1 MASAVFR
8 IKRRI
13 DDEPFDKFVVSCKR
27 PKLADEATASQ
38 TDSTASDPSGRTI
51 LKLAGTVQA
60 GDDIGAHLSRLQKAD
75 AEQCVRKLRKPS
87 NVLAK
92 LRQQLQNDAQQQRY
106 KILSDFRAGDADGPD
121 DSGRLTVID
130 VVKEGEGAAARPA
143 AEVAGE
149 IDRFVYD
156 LYTVDSGE
164 APISWDIEHIDSIVP
179 FDDVGYQ
186 FDQTFDNSDIDSEDS
201 NDEANWRN
209 DYPDTDDGASV
220 GDDDMRRAV
229 EDLNFHSDALSSDD
243 EAGDERVVHFIDQA
257 DDDDAEYEYFRKHGR
272 VKSHTEFYRLR
283 GRRAA
288 ADSDESSADDS
299 DADATKSSGSDV
311 SELFSCNEDD
321 D

>member
-13 DDEPFDKFVVSCKR
+13 DDEPFDKFVVNCKR

-38 TDSTASDPSGRTI
+38 ADSIASDPSGRHI

-92 LRQQLQNDAQQQRY
+92 LRQQLQNDAQRQRY
-106 KILSDFRAGDADGPD
+106 KILSDCRAGNAD

-130 VVKEGEGAAARPA
+130 VVKEGEGAAAARPA
-143 AEVAGE
+143 AEASSE
-149 IDRFVYD
+149 TDRFVYD
-156 LYTVDSGE
+156 LYTVDGGE
-164 APISWDIEHIDSIVP
+164 APMRWDIEHIDSIVP
-179 FDDVGYQ
+179 FDDIGYQ
-186 FDQTFDNSDIDSEDS
+186 FDQTFVDSDIDSEDS

-243 EAGDERVVHFIDQA
+243 EKGDGDGVVHFVDQA

-272 VKSHTEFYRLR
+272 VKSHTEFYRQR
-283 GRRAA
+283 GRRPP

-299 DADATKSSGSDV
+299 DADATKSSASDV